1 MEWNG
6 ERERQYQ
13 TKLNFLLILSWLGAR
28 IVGKKSY
35 EIEINYAFPLQSL
48 LFQVCVFMAAQL
60 LSATRCE
67 LFVVAI
73 SENIVVPF
81 LSYSLT
87 HSLACC
93 RMCDFY

>member
-1 MEWNG
+1 MQEV
-6 ERERQYQ
+6 E
-13 TKLNFLLILSWLGAR
+13 
-28 IVGKKSY
+28 KKSH

-48 LFQVCVFMAAQL
+48 LFQVCVCVYMAAQ

-73 SENIVVPF
+73 SENIVV
-81 LSYSLT
+81 LLT
-87 HSLACC
+87 RC